1 MLKNTLKCRFI
12 SMYDKIH
19 YKLKKIYQKQ
29 KKINKNKM
37 LFHSGLKKN
46 TLKCSKGKWGQS
58 DNTKW
63 KGGFIA
69 SKEFIYLLQRL
80 DSS

>member
-1 MLKNTLKCRFI
+1 
-12 SMYDKIH
+12 
-19 YKLKKIYQKQ
+19 
-29 KKINKNKM
+29 M

-80 DSS
+80 KTLANNHYPN

>member
-1 MLKNTLKCRFI
+1 MPFHFNVWQNSLQI
-12 SMYDKIH
+12 
-19 YKLKKIYQKQ
+19 KKKYIRNKQ